1 MCCSLHHQTAT
12 GPSILMHC
20 CMALQCSMW
29 THRTVVILL
38 KASILL
44 SSSSMLLSHG
54 APAASAVLAAQQ
66 QACRRAAE
74 NYPKSFMTAVMAL
87 KAAKLRLFH
96 KLGTPEI
103 KMVTTVDLRLRVGPE
118 IRFKLSTAQSLPLLS
133 RTVAKP
139 VGFLVE
145 GGQAHT
151 RVVLW
156 QYHRHLFHSQTF

>member
-1 MCCSLHHQTAT
+1 
-12 GPSILMHC
+12 MHC

-103 KMVTTVDLRLRVGPE
+103 KMVTTVDLRLRVG
-118 IRFKLSTAQSLPLLS
+118 S
-133 RTVAKP
+133 
-139 VGFLVE
+139 
-145 GGQAHT
+145 
-151 RVVLW
+151 
-156 QYHRHLFHSQTF
+156 